1 MKKSFLTLLGLLAL
15 AGTSSAAEN
24 QAAPAP
30 SKPQTHCPVMGGKID
45 STVFTDIQGQRVY
58 HCCPGCQEKLVA
70 DPDKYFK
77 KAFEKGIVFENIQ
90 TACPVTGKP
99 IDKSVVTNYEGRRIY
114 FADSAAMATF
124 AKEPAKYLAVLDQQN
139 KPKED
144 DKAVE
149 KKHEAGHSH

>member
-1 MKKSFLTLLGLLAL
+1 MLGLLAL
-15 AGTSSAAEN
+15 AGISSASEK
-24 QAAPAP
+24 QAAAAP

-99 IDKSVVTNYEGRRIY
+99 IDKSVVTNFEGRRIY
-114 FADSAAMATF
+114 FADAAAMAAF
-124 AKEPAKYLAVLDQQN
+124 AKEPAKYLAVLDQQS
-139 KPKED
+139 KPKGEE
-144 DKAVE
+144 KAAE
-149 KKHEAGHSH
+149 KKHDAGHSH

>member
-1 MKKSFLTLLGLLAL
+1 MKKSVLTLFGLLMFAMS
-15 AGTSSAAEN
+15 TSATYA
-24 QAAPAP
+24 QPAQAP

-77 KAFEKGIVFENIQ
+77 KAFEKGIVFENIH

-99 IDKSVVTNYEGRRIY
+99 FDKSIVTNFEGRRIY
-114 FADSAAMATF
+114 FADSTALATF
-124 AKEPAKYLAVLDQQN
+124 AKEPAKYLAILDQQS
-139 KPKED
+139 KPKGE
-144 DKAVE
+144 DKAAE